1 MDMSCRMALLLHE
14 TPDGASHHDWML
26 ERAPGGLL
34 ATFRVDERID
44 RLDGGA
50 FEAEAIGD
58 HRRAYLDY
66 EGEVSGGRGHV
77 RRVASGWC
85 AAPRF
90 ERDRIEVVADW
101 GAGPIRILGVRLEV
115 GAECER
121 WIFRVSA
128 EV

>member
-1 MDMSCRMALLLHE
+1 MDMSCRMALLLHV

-26 ERAPGGLL
+26 ERAPGGVL

-77 RRVASGWC
+77 RRVASGSC
-85 AAPRF
+85 TAPRF
-90 ERDRIEVVADW
+90 EGGRIEVVADW
-101 GAGPIRILGVRLEV
+101 GAGSIRIEGVRLE
-115 GAECER
+115 GEAEPAR
-121 WIFRVSA
+121 WTFRVGG